1 MSYEELLTELHNNLM
16 LNKNQ
21 LSYTIIIGTLHGFG
35 LTITQSQL
43 YLILKYQILITCAK
57 HEVVFI

>member
-1 MSYEELLTELHNNLM
+1 M
-16 LNKNQ
+16 LNKSQ
-21 LSYTIIIGTLHGFG
+21 LSYTIIIETLHGFG